1 VEFALVLPILLLVCL
16 GLIQVGLFAR
26 DQLLVVQ
33 AARAGARQA
42 SVDLDDDVV
51 RAAVAGAVPGLDL
64 ERLDVVIER
73 GGGRGEPVRV
83 SVGYVDPVRVPLAG
97 LLFPSEARLSAVA
110 VMRQELG

>member
-1 VEFALVLPILLLVCL
+1 MPVLLLVCL
-16 GLIQVGLFAR
+16 ALVQVGVFAR

-42 SVDLDDDVV
+42 AVDPDDASVRTVAEG
-51 RAAVAGAVPGLDL
+51 AAPGLEAGRL
-64 ERLDVVIER
+64 EVVVER

-97 LLFPSEARLSAVA
+97 WLFPSEAHLVAVA
-110 VMRQELG
+110 VMRQEFG